1 MSIDEQIK
9 VIEKEIFDKT
19 NYKLDTYTLAIIRA
33 NLLGN
38 ERLAQ
43 NRTNTRSWINVSPRI
58 ELRKVTN
65 VFVDEYSSLLHSIGF
80 TVFPCIIL
88 FFSVITYFFMQ
99 ERGIG
104 YKKENEIL
112 KIQVDSLK
120 KTITLKTKR

>member
-19 NYKLDTYTLAIIRA
+19 NYKLDSYTLAIIRA

-38 ERLAQ
+38 EKLAQ
-43 NRTNTRSWINVSPRI
+43 NRTNTRSCINVSPRI

-80 TVFPCIIL
+80 TVFPCIVL

-99 ERGIG
+99 ERGVG
-104 YKKENEIL
+104 YKKENETL
-112 KIQVDSLK
+112 QMQVDSLK
-120 KTITLKTKR
+120 KTITLKSKR

>member
-19 NYKLDTYTLAIIRA
+19 NYKLDSYTLAVIRA

-38 ERLAQ
+38 EKLAQ

-80 TVFPCIIL
+80 TVFPCIVL
-88 FFSVITYFFMQ
+88 FFSVITYFFVQ
-99 ERGIG
+99 DRGIG
-104 YKKENEIL
+104 YKKENETL
-112 KIQVDSLK
+112 QIQVDSLK
-120 KTITLKTKR
+120 KTITLKSKR

>member
-19 NYKLDTYTLAIIRA
+19 NYKLDSYTLAIIRA

-38 ERLAQ
+38 EKLAQ

-58 ELRKVTN
+58 ELKKVTN

>member
-19 NYKLDTYTLAIIRA
+19 NYKLDSYTLAIIRA

-38 ERLAQ
+38 EKLAQ
-43 NRTNTRSWINVSPRI
+43 NRTNTRSCINVSPRI

-80 TVFPCIIL
+80 TVFPCIVL
-88 FFSVITYFFMQ
+88 FFQCDNIFFYAGKGG
-99 ERGIG
+99 R
-104 YKKENEIL
+104 
-112 KIQVDSLK
+112 V
-120 KTITLKTKR
+120 

>member
-19 NYKLDTYTLAIIRA
+19 NYKLDSYTLAVIRA

-38 ERLAQ
+38 EKLAQ

-80 TVFPCIIL
+80 TVFPCIVL
-88 FFSVITYFFMQ
+88 FFSVITYFFVQ
-99 ERGIG
+99 DRGIG
-104 YKKENEIL
+104 YKKENETL
-112 KIQVDSLK
+112 QMQVDSLK
-120 KTITLKTKR
+120 KTITLKSKR

>member
-19 NYKLDTYTLAIIRA
+19 NYKLDSYTLAVIRA

-38 ERLAQ
+38 EKLAQ

-80 TVFPCIIL
+80 TVFPCIVL

-112 KIQVDSLK
+112 KMQVDSLK
-120 KTITLKTKR
+120 KITLKTKR

>member
-19 NYKLDTYTLAIIRA
+19 NYKLDSYTLAIIRA

-38 ERLAQ
+38 EKLAQ
-43 NRTNTRSWINVSPRI
+43 NRTNTRSWINISPRI

-112 KIQVDSLK
+112 KMQVDSLK
-120 KTITLKTKR
+120 KITLKTKR

>member
-1 MSIDEQIK
+1 MSIDEQIR

-19 NYKLDTYTLAIIRA
+19 NYKLDSYTLAIIRA

-43 NRTNTRSWINVSPRI
+43 NRTNARSWINISPRI

-80 TVFPCIIL
+80 TIFPCIIL
-88 FFSVITYFFMQ
+88 FFSVITYLFVQ

-104 YKKENEIL
+104 YKKENETL
-112 KIQVDSLK
+112 RMQVDSIK
-120 KTITLKTKR
+120 KIVTRKTKR

>member
-19 NYKLDTYTLAIIRA
+19 NYKLDSYTLAIIRA

-43 NRTNTRSWINVSPRI
+43 NRTNVSSWLNVSPRI

-65 VFVDEYSSLLHSIGF
+65 VFVDEYSALLHSIGF
-80 TVFPCIIL
+80 TIFPCIIL
-88 FFSVITYFFMQ
+88 FFSVITYFFVQ

-104 YKKENEIL
+104 YKKENETL
-112 KIQVDSLK
+112 KMQVDSLK

>member
-19 NYKLDTYTLAIIRA
+19 NYKLDSYTLAVIRA

-38 ERLAQ
+38 EKLAQ

-88 FFSVITYFFMQ
+88 FFSVITYFFVQ
-99 ERGIG
+99 DRGIG
-104 YKKENEIL
+104 YKKENETL
-112 KIQVDSLK
+112 QMQVDSLK
-120 KTITLKTKR
+120 KTITLKSKR

>member
-9 VIEKEIFDKT
+9 DIEKEIFDKT
-19 NYKLDTYTLAIIRA
+19 NYKLDSYTLAIIRA

-38 ERLAQ
+38 EKLAQ
-43 NRTNTRSWINVSPRI
+43 NRTNTRSWINISPRI